1 MIIAPCVR
9 PADTRSITSKPMNK
23 KHTLV
28 VDMQPVGRRIE
39 IEKGKTLLDAS
50 REAGVGIVS
59 LCGGEGWCNSCL
71 VRIASGEVNPP
82 TQSEIDSLGPDK
94 IDEGYRLACQ
104 AIPLSDVR
112 IDIPPDSLSTPQRL
126 QVEGKDFDI
135 DIAPIVKV
143 VDLEL
148 APPEIK
154 DLRADAGRVIEA
166 LAAAGHP
173 DVHIDLPILEILS
186 DLIRKYKW
194 SARFVLRENEII
206 AVLPR
211 EAEIFGISV
220 DIGTTK
226 VAVYL
231 VNLSTGQIVEKVGEM
246 NPQIAYGEDIISR
259 ISYTRDNEDGREKL
273 QKAVANTLNDKIH
286 ELCKLADIQQ
296 DQVVDSVIVG
306 NTAMHH
312 LFAGMPVGQLV
323 FAPYVP
329 ALNQSIDLRAREL
342 GVNMAPGAYI
352 HLLPN
357 IAGYVGADHA
367 AVILSTEL
375 WKTKETILAID
386 IGTNTE
392 ISLVSK
398 GKISSCSCASG
409 PAFEGAHITH
419 GMRAAPGAIE
429 RVQIK
434 DGEIKLFTIDNQP
447 PVGICGSG
455 ILDVVAE
462 MKTANLMDE
471 KGAIKADSHFTRPDV
486 KNLNELLL
494 VPEKE
499 SGNQKDIT
507 ISRKDVNEIQLAKA
521 AIRAGLDILLA
532 EAGIG
537 AEDVDK
543 VLVAGAFGTYIS
555 VPNAIEIGMFPK
567 IPLGYFQQVG
577 NAAGM
582 GAVQA
587 LISMKHRHLISEV
600 CKDVDYIE
608 LTTYGDFQ
616 KLYMNAMYLR

>member
-1 MIIAPCVR
+1 MAE
-9 PADTRSITSKPMNK
+9 K
-23 KHTLV
+23 KSFI
-28 VDMQPVGRRIE
+28 VDMQPVGRRFE
-39 IEKGKTLLDAS
+39 IESGKTVLDAS
-50 REAGVGIVS
+50 RSAGVGVIS
-59 LCGGEGWCNSCL
+59 LCGGEGWCDSCL
-71 VRIASGEVNPP
+71 VRIASGEVSPP
-82 TQSEIDSLGPDK
+82 TQSEIDSLGKEK

-104 AIPLSDVR
+104 AEPVSDIR

-135 DIAPIVKV
+135 AIAPAVKI

-148 APPEIK
+148 TPPEMK
-154 DLRADAGRVIEA
+154 DLRADAGRVIAA
-166 LAAAGHP
+166 LDDAGFP
-173 DVHIDLPILEILS
+173 NTRIDLPVLEVLS
-186 DLIRKYKW
+186 DLLRKYKW
-194 SARFVLRENEII
+194 SARFILREDEVIS
-206 AVLPR
+206 VLPR
-211 EAEIFGISV
+211 EAEIYGISV

-259 ISYTRDNEDGREKL
+259 ISYIRENEDGRKEL
-273 QKAVANTLNDKIH
+273 QAAISNTLNKKIQ

-296 DQVVDSVIVG
+296 EQVVDSVIVG

-312 LFAGMPVGQLV
+312 LFAGLPVGQLV

-329 ALNQSIDLRAREL
+329 AINKSIDLRAREL
-342 GVNMAPGAYI
+342 GVSMAPGAYI

-375 WKTKETILAID
+375 WKTKDSILAID
-386 IGTNTE
+386 VGTNTE
-392 ISLVSK
+392 ISLVSE

-409 PAFEGAHITH
+409 PAFEGAHIIH

-434 DGEIKLFTIDNQP
+434 DGEIKLFTIDDQP
-447 PVGICGSG
+447 PIGICGSG

-471 KGAIKADSHFTRPDV
+471 KGAIKKGAPFTRQDA
-486 KNLNELLL
+486 KDLSELLL
-494 VPEKE
+494 VPEAE

-532 EAGIG
+532 EAGIE
-537 AEDVDK
+537 AEDIDK

-555 VPNAIEIGMFPK
+555 VPNAIEIGMFPD
-567 IPLGYFQQVG
+567 IPLDRFQQVG

-587 LISMKHRHLISEV
+587 LISIKYRNLISEV
-600 CKDVDYIE
+600 IKDVDYIE
-608 LTTYGDFQ
+608 LTTYDDFQ

>member
-1 MIIAPCVR
+1 MAE
-9 PADTRSITSKPMNK
+9 K
-23 KHTLV
+23 KTFT

-39 IEKGKTLLDAS
+39 IDPGKTVLDAS
-50 REAGVGIVS
+50 RSAGVGVIS
-59 LCGGEGWCNSCL
+59 LCGGEGWCDSCL
-71 VRIASGEVNPP
+71 IRIASGEVTPP
-82 TQSEIDSLGPDK
+82 TQSEIDSLGQEQIDK
-94 IDEGYRLACQ
+94 GYRLACQ
-104 AIPLSDVR
+104 ATPLSDVR

-135 DIAPIVKV
+135 AIAPVVKAI
-143 VDLEL
+143 DLEL
-148 APPEIK
+148 TPPEIS
-154 DLRADAGRVIEA
+154 DLRADAGRVIAGLAEA
-166 LAAAGHP
+166 GYPNAR
-173 DVHIDLPILEILS
+173 IDLPILEILS
-186 DLIRKYKW
+186 DLLRKYEW
-194 SARFVLRENEII
+194 SARFILRENELIS
-206 AVLPR
+206 VLPV
-211 EAEIFGISV
+211 ESELFGISV

-259 ISYTRDNEDGREKL
+259 ISYTRDNEDGLEKL
-273 QKAVANTLNDKIH
+273 QKAIADTLNKKIQ
-286 ELCKLADIQQ
+286 ELCKLAGIAQEQ
-296 DQVVDSVIVG
+296 IVDSVIVG

-312 LFAGMPVGQLV
+312 LFAGLPVGQLV

-329 ALNQSIDLRAREL
+329 AVNQAVDFRAREL

-367 AVILSTEL
+367 SVILSTEL

-434 DGEIKLFTIDNQP
+434 DGEIKLFTIDDQD
-447 PVGICGSG
+447 PVGLCGSG

-462 MKTANLMDE
+462 MKTADLMNE
-471 KGAIKADSHFTRPDV
+471 KGVIKTDSPFTRKDERD
-486 KNLNELLL
+486 LGELLL
-494 VPEKE
+494 VPAEK

-521 AIRAGLDILLA
+521 AIRAGLEILLA
-532 EAGIG
+532 EAGIE
-537 AEDVDK
+537 ANDVDS

-555 VPNAIEIGMFPK
+555 VPNAIEIGMFPD
-567 IPLGYFQQVG
+567 IPLDRFQQVG

-587 LISMKHRHLISEV
+587 LISMKYRRLISEV
-600 CKDVDYIE
+600 IKDVDYIE
-608 LTTYGDFQ
+608 LTTYEDFQ
-616 KLYMNAMYLR
+616 KLYVDSMYLH

>member
-1 MIIAPCVR
+1 M
-9 PADTRSITSKPMNK
+9 ADKNTFI
-23 KHTLV
+23 
-28 VDMQPVGRRIE
+28 VDMQPVGRRTE
-39 IEKGKTLLDAS
+39 IENGQTILDAS
-50 REAGVGIVS
+50 RSAGVGVIS
-59 LCGGEGWCNSCL
+59 LCGGEGWCDSCL

-82 TQSEIDSLGPDK
+82 TQSEIDSLGQEQINK
-94 IDEGYRLACQ
+94 GYRLACQ
-104 AIPLSDVR
+104 AIPVSDVR

-135 DIAPIVKV
+135 AIAPAVKV

-148 APPEIK
+148 TPPGLE
-154 DLRADAGRVIEA
+154 DLRADAGRVNA
-166 LAAAGHP
+166 GLAAAGHP
-173 DVHIDLPILEILS
+173 DIRIDLPVLEILS
-186 DLIRKYKW
+186 DLLRKYKW
-194 SARFVLRENEII
+194 SARFVLRDGEVI
-206 AVLPR
+206 AVLPA
-211 EAEIFGISV
+211 EAEIYGISV

-259 ISYTRDNEDGREKL
+259 ISYTRDNEDGRAKL
-273 QKAVANTLNDKIH
+273 QEAIANTLNSKIQ

-296 DQVVDSVIVG
+296 EQVVDSVIVG

-312 LFAGMPVGQLV
+312 LFTGLPVGQLV

-329 ALNQSIDLRAREL
+329 ALNRAIDFRAREL

-375 WKTKETILAID
+375 WNTKETVLAID

-434 DGEIKLFTIDNQP
+434 DGEIKLFTIDDQA

-462 MKTANLMDE
+462 MKTAGLMDE
-471 KGAIKADSHFTRPDV
+471 KGSIKAGSPFTRKGFKD
-486 KNLNELLL
+486 LNELLL

-532 EAGIG
+532 EAGI
-537 AEDVDK
+537 EVEEVDK

-555 VPNAIEIGMFPK
+555 VPNAIEIGMFPD
-567 IPLGYFQQVG
+567 IPLGRFQQVG

-587 LISMKHRHLISEV
+587 LISTKHRHLISEV
-600 CKDVDYIE
+600 SKDVDYIE

>member
-1 MIIAPCVR
+1 M
-9 PADTRSITSKPMNK
+9 ADKGPF
-23 KHTLV
+23 V
-28 VDMQPVGRRIE
+28 VDMQPVGRRTE
-39 IEKGKTLLDAS
+39 IESGKTILDAS
-50 REAGVGIVS
+50 RSAGVGVIS
-59 LCGGEGWCNSCL
+59 LCGGEGWCDSCL
-71 VRIASGEVNPP
+71 VRIASGEVNSP
-82 TQSEIDSLGPDK
+82 TQSEIDSLGQEQIDK
-94 IDEGYRLACQ
+94 GFRLACQ
-104 AIPLSDVR
+104 AVPLSDIR

-135 DIAPIVKV
+135 AISPAVEV

-148 APPEIK
+148 IPPELK
-154 DLRADAGRVIEA
+154 DLRADADRVITA
-166 LAAAGHP
+166 LEDAGHL
-173 DVHIDLPILEILS
+173 DTRIDLPILEVLS
-186 DLIRKYKW
+186 DLLRKYKW
-194 SARFVLRENEII
+194 SARFVLREGEVI
-206 AVLPR
+206 AVLPPG
-211 EAEIFGISV
+211 AEIFGISV

-259 ISYTRDNEDGREKL
+259 ISYIRENEDGGTKL
-273 QKAVANTLNDKIH
+273 QVAIAATLNNKIL
-286 ELCKLADIQQ
+286 ELCKLAEIQQ
-296 DQVVDSVIVG
+296 EQIVDSVIVG

-312 LFAGMPVGQLV
+312 LFAGLPVGQLV

-329 ALNQSIDLRAREL
+329 AVNQSIDLRAREL

-429 RVQIK
+429 RVQIR
-434 DGEIKLFTIDNQP
+434 DGEIKLFTIDDQP

-471 KGAIKADSHFTRPDV
+471 KGAIKAGSPFTRQDARD
-486 KNLNELLL
+486 LSELLL
-494 VPEKE
+494 VPKNE

-521 AIRAGLDILLA
+521 AIRAGLDILLV
-532 EAGIG
+532 EAGIE
-537 AEDVDK
+537 ADAVDK

-555 VPNAIEIGMFPK
+555 VPNAIEIGMFPD
-567 IPLGYFQQVG
+567 IPLNRFQQVG

-587 LISMKHRHLISEV
+587 LISIKYRNLISDV
-600 CKDVDYIE
+600 IKDVDYIE
-608 LTTYGDFQ
+608 LTTYEDFQ
-616 KLYMNAMYLR
+616 KLYMNSMYLR